1 MANTCQLPLLTPT
14 GREVLAGCVNWQFG
28 FECTA
33 VVDDARSSA
42 QPHAGL
48 HRMCT
53 EAQCFRVAGM
63 DGSVQSLIT
72 NFFDSYIDDTLN
84 Y

>member
-28 FECTA
+28 FDVRQSWTIRA
-33 VVDDARSSA
+33 VLHK
-42 QPHAGL
+42 PHAGL